1 MKFFFNSP
9 GRQGLGGGRGAVG
22 ERVADG
28 EVSLGGDGHR
38 HEDGGRQHDVLRRVE
53 QPGEG
58 VRVQA
63 TGVNLGGKREKECL
77 FSILVRKVEPAS
89 CERKRRNLE

>member
-1 MKFFFNSP
+1 M
-9 GRQGLGGGRGAVG
+9 G

-28 EVSLGGDGHR
+28 EVSLGSDGHR

-77 FSILVRKVEPAS
+77 SIAYWRERWNPYLVKGKE
-89 CERKRRNLE
+89 ETLNDM